1 MFQLGHFQDA
11 KSCSIMFLIK
21 LTANDTN
28 LDLKVVEERLTLNGE
43 VLSVDMTKPN
53 PNGIEFDN
61 LYLDMNGIIHP
72 CCHPQDKPAP
82 KSEEEMFLA
91 IFAYI
96 DHIMRL
102 IRPRKLLYMAIDG
115 VAPRAKMNQQR
126 SRRFRAI
133 QDAEAEAERRREED
147 ANAPK
152 ETEILASD
160 AGEPEEHWDSNCIT
174 PGTPFMANLVVALRY
189 FVAHRLSTNPGWQH
203 IKVLLSDASV
213 PGEGEHKVM
222 DFVRRQRCEPGYD
235 PNTKHVLYGLDADLI
250 MLGIATHEPHFSI
263 LREDLLKIEDTWPKN
278 PNVCRHCYQYGHRTT
293 RCPNPPA
300 EGRLDSTPFLF
311 LHMPVLR
318 EYLEAELYFTEE
330 TAGFSF
336 NLERALDDWVFLC
349 FFVGNDFLPHLPSMR
364 IKEGAVD
371 LLVDMW
377 KANLRAMGGYLTE
390 HGHVHL
396 DRLQPFID
404 ELGRS
409 EAHIFTHRF
418 GVQLGHRRTRKRRRF
433 IVREQRRLY
442 RQQLGHKVS
451 DRPPILAVNDLDV
464 DGDELSSEMS
474 DSDEEVAQRPDRT
487 TYGKQRDQTL
497 FLTEWVIDTSV
508 KMHSGSWRTSYY
520 ETKFQDTSEAF
531 RTKVGQAYVEGL
543 CWVLHY
549 YYLGCASWTWFYP
562 YHYAPLAQDMRDL
575 ASMSVQFE
583 LGAPFMP
590 VEQLMGV
597 FPAASRMHIPAV
609 FHDLMT
615 SPDSPIIDF
624 YPTKFKND
632 LNGETALWKAVSLL
646 PFIDEARLR
655 AAMKGPLANMSAAD
669 RKLNARGH
677 EILMVAQDHELFT
690 TLAAVYQGDGRE
702 IALDMNLGRLG
713 GTIRADSRVC
723 EPGATMMS
731 PFPDH
736 APDVVGVTCL
746 SAAFAHPAHKIT
758 DFKRGL
764 LEGVHI
770 PRRILKWN
778 DITYAYSKSR
788 QRAPHPLVKEY
799 GGQDKLPDRPPGIL
813 GNRTSIFGQRDKQQ
827 QQPLGYGQPAQQKPQ
842 HKHQQQQQK
851 QQRHQHRQQQ
861 HNQHLHLHQHHH
873 HQQQHYEQQRQRQQ
887 QMGLQTQPYDRD
899 HQKYG
904 TPASDVATAPYRP
917 EPVASAPSG
926 YPTPVAPAVTAPSAY
941 AVPIALAVS
950 APSTFTVPTTP
961 SSFPTAPRTYA
972 APAAVS
978 SFSNNLQPAGVD
990 PVSIDVN
997 LSDLEQQQQM
1007 IEQQIRSLKR
1017 KQIELQL
1024 AKLKK
1029 QQSELEQQ
1037 LQSMGDAGSVAAL
1050 AVLPQQPTPAATAPA
1065 VPQPFAAPIPAL
1077 AASQPSPGAP
1087 AAPLA
1092 SPTKRDGAPVALPKP
1107 AKRSKKMK
1115 KAAANAVQPPVVE
1128 VECPAEFVLPSLTL
1142 NSAPPVTDD
1151 LAALAQRHLANHLAK
1166 HGGGVA
1172 VHGNAI
1178 MVPTASHRSLLAPGG
1193 NGTA

>member
-1 MFQLGHFQDA
+1 M
-11 KSCSIMFLIK
+11 IR
-21 LTANDTN
+21 
-28 LDLKVVEERLTLNGE
+28 VVEERLTLNGE
-43 VLSVDMTKPN
+43 VLPVDMTKPN

-96 DHIMRL
+96 DHIMML

-152 ETEILASD
+152 ETEIAASD
-160 AGEPEEHWDSNCIT
+160 ADEPEEHWDSNCIT

-189 FVAHRLSTNPGWQH
+189 FVAHRLSTHPGWQH
-203 IKVLLSDASV
+203 LKVLLSDASV

-250 MLGIATHEPHFSI
+250 MLGIATHEPYFSI

-278 PNVCRHCYQYGHRTT
+278 PDVCRHCYQLGHRAT

-300 EGRLDSTPFLF
+300 DGRLESTPFLF
-311 LHMPVLR
+311 LHMSVLR

-330 TAGFSF
+330 MAGFAF

-396 DRLQPFID
+396 KRIQPFLN
-404 ELGRS
+404 ELGRA
-409 EAHIFTHRF
+409 EARIFSHRF
-418 GVQLGHRRTRKRRRF
+418 EFQRANRAQRKRVRF
-433 IVREQRRLY
+433 FVREQRRMY
-442 RQQLGHKVS
+442 RQQLGHNVPNRPEVLAGDDVRVS
-451 DRPPILAVNDLDV
+451 D
-464 DGDELSSEMS
+464 DELSSELS
-474 DSDEEVAQRPDRT
+474 ESDEEVAQRPGRKR
-487 TYGKQRDQTL
+487 YAKQRNRAPP
-497 FLTEWVIDTSV
+497 LTEWLIDTSV
-508 KMHSGSWRTSYY
+508 KMHMGSWRTSYY
-520 ETKFQDTSEAF
+520 ETKFQDASEPF

-575 ASMSVQFE
+575 ASMSVQFD

-597 FPAASRMHIPAV
+597 FPAASRMHIPAA

-624 YPTKFKND
+624 YPTKFKID

-655 AAMKGPLANMSAAD
+655 AAMKGPLAKMSDKD

-690 TLAAVYQGDGRE
+690 TLAAAYQGDGRE
-702 IALDMNLGRLG
+702 IALEINRGHLG
-713 GTIRADSRVC
+713 GTVRADARVC
-723 EPGATMMS
+723 EPGATMAS

-764 LEGVHI
+764 LEGVHV

-799 GGQDKLPDRPPGIL
+799 GGQDKLPERPPGIL
-813 GNRTSIFGQRDKQQ
+813 GNRTSIFGMRDTQQ
-827 QQPLGYGQPAQQKPQ
+827 QQPQGYGQQP
-842 HKHQQQQQK
+842 QQQK
-851 QQRHQHRQQQ
+851 QQQKHHHQQHRQQQ
-861 HNQHLHLHQHHH
+861 RNQHQHQHQHHHYQQHHHH
-873 HQQQHYEQQRQRQQ
+873 HQQQHQQL
-887 QMGLQTQPYDRD
+887 MGLRTRSDDRD
-899 HQKYG
+899 HQHYG
-904 TPASDVATAPYRP
+904 APASDFAIAPYRP
-917 EPVASAPSG
+917 EPVAAAPSG
-926 YPTPVAPAVTAPSAY
+926 YPAPVAPAVTAPSAY
-941 AVPIALAVS
+941 AVPIAPAAA
-950 APSTFTVPTTP
+950 APS
-961 SSFPTAPRTYA
+961 TYA
-972 APAAVS
+972 APATAS
-978 SFSNNLQPAGVD
+978 SFSTAPPTYSAPAAVASFANNVQPMDVD
-990 PVSIDVN
+990 PIAIDAN
-997 LSDLEQQQQM
+997 LSDLERQQQV
-1007 IEQQIRSLKR
+1007 IEQQIRTLKR
-1017 KQIELQL
+1017 RQIELQL

-1029 QQSELEQQ
+1029 QQSELEHQ
-1037 LQSMGDAGSVAAL
+1037 LQSMGDAAPLAAS
-1050 AVLPQQPTPAATAPA
+1050 AVLQQQPSTAAIVPA
-1065 VPQPFAAPIPAL
+1065 VPQPFAAPVPPPV
-1077 AASQPSPGAP
+1077 ASQPSPGAP
-1087 AAPLA
+1087 AAQLA
-1092 SPTKRDGAPVALPKP
+1092 SPTKRDGAPVAPPKP
-1107 AKRSKKMK
+1107 AKRSKKR
-1115 KAAANAVQPPVVE
+1115 KAAANAVEPPAPDI
-1128 VECPAEFVLPSLTL
+1128 ECPAEFVSPSLTL
-1142 NSAPPVTDD
+1142 NSAPSVTAD
-1151 LAALAQRHLANHLAK
+1151 LAALVQRHLTNHLAK
-1166 HGGGVA
+1166 HGGGVN
-1172 VHGNAI
+1172 VRGNAI
-1178 MVPTASHRSLLAPGG
+1178 MVPTASNRSLLAPGG